1 MSSAQQPDAS
11 RVQVEWEDSLL
22 DDDVVVTERLPLLEP
37 HLAPSLDTWLPDYH
51 VRTVQRRVSRAT
63 PEDLWQAAA
72 RTRIRD
78 TRVLRPVIGARLG
91 PHAPPAE
98 TTFRELFRTDIFTL
112 LEEGDRYSIS
122 GVAGCLWAPRG
133 EYARFESA
141 ADYRQYED
149 PGRAKAA
156 VMTLVREHERGSEI
170 VAEIRVWCTDRR
182 AEMRFRSVWLLV
194 APFMRF
200 VRMDLLRTVARRA
213 ESAA

>member
-1 MSSAQQPDAS
+1 
-11 RVQVEWEDSLL
+11 
-22 DDDVVVTERLPLLEP
+22 
-37 HLAPSLDTWLPDYH
+37 LAPSLETWLPDYH
-51 VRTVQRRVSRAT
+51 VRTVQRRLSRAT
-63 PEDLWQAAA
+63 PGDLWRAAA

-133 EYARFESA
+133 EFARFESA

-200 VRMDLLRTVARRA
+200 VRLDLLRTVARRA
-213 ESAA
+213 EAAA

>member
-1 MSSAQQPDAS
+1 M
-11 RVQVEWEDSLL
+11 
-22 DDDVVVTERLPLLEP
+22 
-37 HLAPSLDTWLPDYH
+37 APSLDTWLPDYQ

-63 PEDLWQAAA
+63 PDALWEAAA

-91 PHAPPAE
+91 PHAPPAD

-141 ADYRQYED
+141 ADYRQYEEK
-149 PGRAKAA
+149 GRAKAA
-156 VMTLVREHERGSEI
+156 VMTLVNENQRGSEI

-182 AEMRFRSVWLLV
+182 AEVRFRSVWMIV

-200 VRMDLLRTVARRA
+200 LRMDLLRTVARRA
-213 ESAA
+213 EADGAGR

>member
-1 MSSAQQPDAS
+1 LAS
-11 RVQVEWEDSLL
+11 
-22 DDDVVVTERLPLLEP
+22 
-37 HLAPSLDTWLPDYH
+37 SLDTWLPDYH
-51 VRTVQRRVSRAT
+51 VRTVQRRVSRAA
-63 PEDLWQAAA
+63 PDKLWEAAA

-78 TRVLRPVIGARLG
+78 TRILRPVIGARLG

-141 ADYRQYED
+141 ADYRQYEAA
-149 PGRAKAA
+149 GRAKAA

-170 VAEIRVWCTDRR
+170 VTEIRVWCTDRR

-200 VRMDLLRTVARRA
+200 VRLDLLRTVARRA
-213 ESAA
+213 ESG

>member
-1 MSSAQQPDAS
+1 
-11 RVQVEWEDSLL
+11 
-22 DDDVVVTERLPLLEP
+22 
-37 HLAPSLDTWLPDYH
+37 LAPPSLDNWLPDYQ
-51 VRTVQRRVSRAT
+51 VRTVQRRASRAA
-63 PEDLWQAAA
+63 PDELWDAAE
-72 RTRIRD
+72 RVRIRD

-91 PHAPPAE
+91 PHAPPLD

-122 GVAGCLWAPRG
+122 GVAGSLWAPRG

-141 ADYRQYED
+141 ADYRQYEQ

-156 VMTLVREHERGSEI
+156 VMTSVREHERGSEI

-200 VRMDLLRTVARRA
+200 VRMDLLRTATRRA
-213 ESAA
+213 ESG

>member
-1 MSSAQQPDAS
+1 M
-11 RVQVEWEDSLL
+11 
-22 DDDVVVTERLPLLEP
+22 
-37 HLAPSLDTWLPDYH
+37 APSLDTWLPDYH
-51 VRTVQRRVSRAT
+51 VRTVQRRVSHAA
-63 PEDLWQAAA
+63 PDKLWEAAA
-72 RTRIRD
+72 GTRIRD

-149 PGRAKAA
+149 AGRAKAA

-170 VAEIRVWCTDRR
+170 VTEIRVWCTDRR

-200 VRMDLLRTVARRA
+200 VRLDLMRSVARRA
-213 ESAA
+213 EAA